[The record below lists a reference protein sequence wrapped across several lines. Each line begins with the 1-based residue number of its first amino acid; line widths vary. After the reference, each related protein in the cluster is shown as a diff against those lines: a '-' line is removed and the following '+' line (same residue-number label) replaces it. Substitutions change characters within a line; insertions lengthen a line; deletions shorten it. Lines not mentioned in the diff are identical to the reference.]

1 MTTNTEENEHWLM
14 LSYKGKG
21 GETRLKSLQN
31 TLKSV
36 IPQITRA
43 KLSTLGQSYLQNLTS
58 T

>member
-36 IPQITRA
+36 IPQITRV